1 MFDTGIIDIDNAE
14 DFELME
20 HMAIYMREHFDE
32 YKNIL
37 Y

>member
-20 HMAIYMREHFDE
+20 HMASYMKSHFEE
-32 YKNIL
+32 YNKVL